1 MTLKIKE
8 RIKSIDKVYII
19 VTVLSV
25 LFFVIIYGV
34 HVINPLN
41 VGWFYTH
48 HNDIGQQYLGWKAF
62 RHTPWKFPIG
72 LFNTLSYPT
81 DISIMFLDAVPGV
94 ATLFKFLSPILPNHF
109 QYIGPW
115 AVLCFVLQ
123 SVLTARILLR
133 YTQNRTFVVLMSFM
147 FTTFPVFLYRV
158 FIHSSLTPH
167 WLVLYALEP
176 VFNHRYFYE
185 HPKKLFVRYCLAT
198 FYGVCTNLYFSPLC
212 AIILLGYLVSCA
224 VYEKNYKLPLLM
236 IAAYGLVTFATVAL
250 LGGFSPV
257 FENMGVGAG
266 KYGLNLNSFFNPSE
280 YPRQSWSAFLYDM
293 PFYDR
298 GQLRGLYWGLGCFI
312 LVLISAF
319 AFFEI
324 PSLKEKLKA
333 NKFIITALGV
343 SIVTALIVSTIPI
356 ITFGDKVL
364 LNIKL
369 PFAIEYVWA
378 SFRANARFSWVIT
391 YAIMLSAA
399 IVLAR
404 VSRKNKKLACAVV
417 LLCIVVQLADI
428 RPYLAVK
435 HEAFFPYEYV
445 PSPLNESEFWLS
457 VSDNENIE
465 HFVFSTIESRTDNKI
480 FFNIANW
487 ATDHDITLN
496 DFYFSRY
503 LDHELFANNLKDYLA
518 SPEGCVFLFSKE
530 DAKELMPE
538 GLTYYIQDG
547 YIVGSIYEF
556 EGFEKMSRN
565 DVLDFISTRPDEV
578 VF

>member
-19 VTVLSV
+19 VAVLSG
-25 LFFVIIYGV
+25 LFFVIIYGI

-123 SVLTARILLR
+123 SVLTAKILLR
-133 YTQNRTFVVLMSFM
+133 YTDNKVYVVLMSFF
-147 FTTFPVFLYRV
+147 FTTFPCFLFRV
-158 FIHSSLTPH
+158 FIHSSLTPQ

-176 VFNHRYFYE
+176 LFNYEYFYE
-185 HPKKLFVRYCLAT
+185 HPKKLFIRYCLAT
-198 FYGVCTNLYFSPLC
+198 FFGVCTNLYFSPMC
-212 AIILLGYLVSCA
+212 AIILFGYLVSIA
-224 VYEKNYKLPLLM
+224 IYKKNFKLPLLL
-236 IAAYGLVTFATVAL
+236 IAAYGIVTFATVAL

-280 YPRQSWSAFLYDM
+280 FPRQSWSAYLYDM
-293 PFYDR
+293 PFYNR

-333 NKFIITALGV
+333 KGPIVVALAV
-343 SIVTALIVSTIPI
+343 SLVTALIVSTIPI

-364 LNIKL
+364 LDIKL
-369 PFAIEYVWA
+369 PFAIEYLWA
-378 SFRANARFSWVIT
+378 SFRANGRFAWVIT
-391 YAIMLSAA
+391 YIVMLTAA

-404 VSRKNKKLACAVV
+404 LSRTHKKLACAVV
-417 LLCIVVQLADI
+417 LLCITVQLADI

-445 PSPLNESEFWLS
+445 PSPLNESDFWLA
-457 VSDNENIE
+457 VADNEDI
-465 HFVFSTIESRTDNKI
+465 HRFVFSSTESRTDNKI
-480 FFNIANW
+480 FFYIANW
-487 ATDHDITLN
+487 AADHDITLN

-503 LDHELFANNLKDYLA
+503 LNHELFADNLRDYLA
-518 SPEGCVFLFSKE
+518 SPDGCVFLFSKA
-530 DAKELMPE
+530 DASEYMPE
-538 GLTYYIQDG
+538 GLNYYIQDG
-547 YIVGSIYEF
+547 YIVGSKHTI
-556 EGFEKMSRN
+556 EGFDAMGRQ
-565 DVLDFISTRPDEV
+565 DVLDFIASKGDEV